1 MKIFDMHIHTDGVE
15 FDREAMLAEMEKA
28 GVFGGCIFSPQP
40 VESNAEIGL
49 PFRARLD
56 RILEIT
62 RGCEDRLFPILWVH
76 PDEDDILENV
86 KIAAAEGIAGFKIIC
101 NDFYPYEDKCM
112 ALLCV
117 IASLDLP
124 VFFHSGILYS
134 RQASRAEYS
143 RPIHFEQLEKIPGL
157 RFSMGHCSWPWID
170 ECISLYGKFSFNQ
183 FAHREDGTR
192 PAEMFIDLT
201 SGAPLDRQEEILS
214 KLFLFN
220 QGTGDNL
227 LFGTDQWAE
236 RYKGD
241 LTSSW
246 LKEERRVMDKVG
258 VRTELRRKLYRDNLM
273 RFLGKEKYP
282 EGYTPR
288 YWAANPYSTETAAII
303 EKWYKKLGFPAEYD
317 AEFYAALKKYH
328 ISDAITFEGYDLGEQ
343 DGKRN
348 LLSFLYMC
356 EALAKKYEEKGI
368 PEAVLLDTLKDLL
381 LWTDAWSEVKG
392 EMYLGELVWLA
403 QTFRMRL
410 FRLGSLEFMAN
421 KAHGD
426 CEALGLK
433 KDDPIVEVHIPAGAD
448 LSPEAVRAS
457 MKMAINFFAEHFPEY
472 KFAHFT
478 CHSWLLD
485 ASLDE
490 LLPSGS
496 NILQFRDMFTA
507 IKADESDAALRYVFT
522 WNTNRRNLRSAVA
535 SSSLAERM
543 KKYAL
548 KGGVLHETLGAV
560 AVDSIK

>member
-15 FDREAMLAEMEKA
+15 FDRDGLLAEMAKA
-28 GVFGGCIFSPQP
+28 GIYGGCIFSPQP
-40 VESNAEIGL
+40 RECNAEVGL

-62 RGCEDRLFPILWVH
+62 RGYEDRLFPVLWVH
-76 PDEDDILENV
+76 PDEEGILENV

-101 NDFYPYEDKCM
+101 NNFYPYEDKCM
-112 ALLCV
+112 ALLRA
-117 IASLDLP
+117 IAALDRP

-134 RQASRAEYS
+134 RGFGRAEYS
-143 RPIHFEQLEKIPGL
+143 RPIHFERLEEIPGL

-170 ECISLYGKFSFNQ
+170 ECIALYGKFSYKQ
-183 FAHREDGTR
+183 TIRREGEC
-192 PAEMFIDLT
+192 PAEMFLDLT
-201 SGAPLDRQEEILS
+201 AGAPITRQEEILT
-214 KLFLFN
+214 KVYTFN
-220 QGTGDNL
+220 QNTGNNVF
-227 LFGTDQWAE
+227 FGTDQWAE
-236 RYKGD
+236 RYKGETA
-241 LTSSW
+241 LGW
-246 LKEERRVMDKVG
+246 LKEERRVFDKIG
-258 VRTELRRKLYRDNLM
+258 VRADLRQKTYHDNLM
-273 RFLGKEKYP
+273 RFLGKKEYT
-282 EGYTPR
+282 EGFRPR
-288 YWAANPYSTETAAII
+288 IWGANPYCAETPAII
-303 EKWYKKLGFPAEYD
+303 EKWYKKLGFPAEYN

-328 ISDAITFEGYDLGEQ
+328 ISDAISIDTYDLSEQ

-348 LLSFLYMC
+348 LLSFLYLC
-356 EALAKKYEEKGI
+356 EGLAARYAEKGL
-368 PEAVLLDTLKDLL
+368 PEEVLLDTLKDLL

-392 EMYLGELVWLA
+392 ELYLGELIWLA

-410 FRLGSLEFMAN
+410 YRIGSLEFMAN

-457 MKMAINFFAEHFPEY
+457 MKQAVAFFAGHFPEY

-496 NILQFRDMFTA
+496 NILQFRDTFTP
-507 IKADESDAALRYVFT
+507 IKADESDAALRYVFK

-548 KGGVLHETLGAV
+548 KGGALHETLGAV
-560 AVDSIK
+560 AVSSIE